1 MAHHRFTIEL
11 DVPDDDENA
20 DDTEWW
26 ADAAAG
32 ACSEYGAENVIFLLT
47 DPVVIDGR
55 EWTRAEAAQAAS
67 DRVREVILDAIR
79 ERQPEG
85 WNPDDGV
92 DEWTDAEYAACA
104 TAVLDALDLPARFTV
119 TSIDDQPR
127 QDAWLISI
135 TDEGDQ
141 DRYVFTDPT
150 WAEWL
155 QSFEPRIGGRLPG
168 SSSSPPSSH
177 VRLTLE
183 NIPPTLA
190 DLIRAMSPD
199 EREERDLLTDA
210 SDAVGELT
218 SGSYLDDKRHFISQ
232 FCERVDDVAGL
243 RRWNIVGEYHTI
255 AY

>member
-1 MAHHRFTIEL
+1 MHHHRFVIEL
-11 DVPDDDENA
+11 DAPDDDENA

-32 ACSEYGAENVIFLLT
+32 ACTEYGAENVIFLLE
-47 DPVVIDGR
+47 DPLPPDPRIRGFLQALVDAMRAGR
-55 EWTRAEAAQAAS
+55 
-67 DRVREVILDAIR
+67 DHHFNGDAIDWA
-79 ERQPEG
+79 ESYA
-85 WNPDDGV
+85 
-92 DEWTDAEYAACA
+92 DE
-104 TAVLDALDLPARFTV
+104 LDKSRPT
-119 TSIDDQPR
+119 QN
-127 QDAWLISI
+127 AWLITI

-155 QSFEPRIGGRLPG
+155 QSYEPRIGGRLPG
-168 SSSSPPSSH
+168 GSSTPPSH
-177 VRLTLE
+177 YVRLTLE

-199 EREERDLLTDA
+199 ELEEHDLLTEDA
-210 SDAVGELT
+210 PEVVGELT
-218 SGSYLDDKRHFISQ
+218 SGSYLDDKMHFLSQ
-232 FCERVDDVAGL
+232 FCERVEDAAGL